1 MSTERPQPLHDKED
15 DCKPRASA
23 ARSRGTPPWVR
34 LAPRLGATHITT
46 KDSTSDMAS
55 GNALSGLPLEENHH
69 LSVSDALDKVFGPAA
84 VGPAAVGPSQRDL
97 WQVWEV
103 PDREIAQLTALF
115 ALELGLPETTGA
127 EIEAYVNRY
136 ANIM

>member
-1 MSTERPQPLHDKED
+1 
-15 DCKPRASA
+15 
-23 ARSRGTPPWVR
+23 
-34 LAPRLGATHITT
+34 
-46 KDSTSDMAS
+46 MAS

-127 EIEAYVNRY
+127 EIEAYVERY
-136 ANIM
+136 ANIK